1 MYKAFSRS
9 RTSCFYTIY
18 PKNLHV
24 FKYRKSRLTKS
35 ILITE
40 LCIMKTIY
48 DFIKLNEKEKEE
60 LLKTTALF
68 VEQYTDEHKNIQV
81 YFLNDFFVE
90 VTIENQKVTD
100 MIPYQRGY
108 KIDKNLLKPIVKYK
122 LAA

>member
-1 MYKAFSRS
+1 
-9 RTSCFYTIY
+9 
-18 PKNLHV
+18 
-24 FKYRKSRLTKS
+24 
-35 ILITE
+35 
-40 LCIMKTIY
+40 MKTIY